1 MRFGVLGPL
10 TVWTADGEPVRV
22 LEVKV
27 RALLAGLLI
36 HAGRPVSADRL
47 IDDLWGGRP
56 PANAPA
62 ALRVKV
68 SQLRRVL
75 GDREL
80 VAYRSPGYVLRVDPG
95 SVDAGRFETLIGRA
109 QHADDLRVRVSLLRE
124 ALDLWRG
131 GAYAEFADEPFAQA
145 AVARLDEQRLVAVE
159 SLAEARLGLGEHA
172 LVAAELTDLVAR
184 HPLRERLRA
193 VHVRAL
199 YLAGRQSEAL
209 AAYGDL
215 RRRLADELGLDP
227 GPELAAL
234 HQAILQQDPA
244 LGAQPRPSTNLPAPL
259 TSLVGREVAVA
270 EVSAL
275 LRANR
280 LVTLTGPGGVGK
292 TRLALAAAAS
302 LDPGRRPGSVD
313 GLGAGVWPG
322 SGGGTGGGFG

>member
-10 TVWTADGEPVRV
+10 AVWTADGEPVRV
-22 LEVKV
+22 IEVKV
-27 RALLAGLLI
+27 RALLADLLI

-47 IDDLWGGRP
+47 VEDLWGDRP

-80 VAYRSPGYVLRVDPG
+80 VAYQAPGYVLRADP
-95 SVDAGRFETLIGRA
+95 SLVDAGLFETLIGRA
-109 QHADDLRVRVSLLRE
+109 QHTGDPLVRASLLRQ
-124 ALDLWRG
+124 ALELWRG

-159 SLAEARLGLGEHA
+159 ELAEARLGLGEHA
-172 LVAAELTDLVAR
+172 LVAAELADLVAR

-193 VHVRAL
+193 VQVRAL

-209 AAYGDL
+209 AAYGEV

-234 HQAILQQDPA
+234 HQAILDEPMFRQGGYDIHFLEHWMA
-244 LGAQPRPSTNLPAPL
+244 ARAS
-259 TSLVGREVAVA
+259 
-270 EVSAL
+270 SA
-275 LRANR
+275 
-280 LVTLTGPGGVGK
+280 
-292 TRLALAAAAS
+292 
-302 LDPGRRPGSVD
+302 
-313 GLGAGVWPG
+313 
-322 SGGGTGGGFG
+322 